1 MSEGGSKKDSIV
13 DYVVAVACIVL
24 AVFILAAVL
33 SR

>member
-1 MSEGGSKKDSIV
+1 MSKEGRQENSIV
-13 DYVVAVACIVL
+13 DYVIVAGCIVL